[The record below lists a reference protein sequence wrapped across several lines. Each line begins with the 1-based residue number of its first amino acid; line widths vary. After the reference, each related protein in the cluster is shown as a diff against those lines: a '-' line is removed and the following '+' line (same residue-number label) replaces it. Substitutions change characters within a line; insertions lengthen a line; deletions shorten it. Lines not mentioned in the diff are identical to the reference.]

1 MVSIMPLRP
10 TSVIGF
16 RVLEVSLMIL
26 SMEMKPQKPCEGTDD
41 ASMEEGETETL
52 QILSL

>member
-1 MVSIMPLRP
+1 MMPLRP
-10 TSVIGF
+10 PSVIGF
-16 RVLEVSLMIL
+16 SVLGVSLMIL

-41 ASMEEGETETL
+41 ASVGEGETETL